1 LIVFLIRRLLPCV
14 VLLCAV
20 GAGLC
25 ARPAA
30 ATGVTIVVSED
41 TGVYQ
46 EVAAAITARLSL
58 GRSPASIRTLSAP
71 AVVAHPELLADSSL
85 LISVGLRAAQ
95 DLAQLESGVPLICSL
110 IPKRAYE
117 DVAGVRSAAVER
129 RSTAVYFDQPI
140 ARQLDLIRAA
150 LPGHKRV
157 GAVLGPI
164 SAASLGAFETAA
176 RERQL
181 AFVHE
186 QIADSAQL
194 FAALERVVAHADVL
208 LAVADPVVINATTAQ
223 NTLLTAYRHQ
233 VPVVAF
239 SDSYVKAG
247 ALVAVFSTPTQ
258 QAAQVAEM
266 AIEYLATGARL
277 SAPAY
282 PKYFTVRVNRQ
293 VARSLGVA
301 IEEEATLVGR
311 VSSLEGARR

>member
-1 LIVFLIRRLLPCV
+1 VVFIRRLLLCV
-14 VLLCAV
+14 ALLCAV

-25 ARPAA
+25 ARPAIA
-30 ATGVTIVVSED
+30 SSVSIVISED
-41 TGVYQ
+41 AGVYQ
-46 EVAAAITARLSL
+46 EVAAAITARLNL
-58 GRSPASIRTLSAP
+58 GRSPPGIRTLPAP
-71 AVVAHPELLADSSL
+71 AVVAHPELLADASL

-95 DLAQLESGVPLICSL
+95 DLAQLQNSIPIVCSL

-117 DVAGVRSAAVER
+117 DLVSGRGALAER

-140 ARQLDLIRAA
+140 ARQLDLVRVA

-157 GAVLGPI
+157 GAVLGPM
-164 SAASLGAFETAA
+164 SGASLGAFETAA

-181 AFVHE
+181 ALVHE
-186 QIADSAQL
+186 QIADGAQL

-208 LAVADPVVINATTAQ
+208 LAVADPVVINAATAQ

-266 AIEYLATGARL
+266 AIEYLAPGARL
-277 SAPAY
+277 PAPAY
-282 PKYFTVRVNRQ
+282 PKYFSVRVNRQ

-301 IEEEATLVGR
+301 MEEEATLVGR